1 MYWGTPPQSRA
12 DFSRF
17 TLYYK
22 LGKSLKIKQNK
33 TITINVPLFKGAQ
46 AWDIPSLGFSWFLQ
60 NKVFLGRWFGGK
72 NINLILKFLR
82 ELRRI

>member
-1 MYWGTPPQSRA
+1 MYQASHFNIGKGTEGGRGVGSGGMGRVH
-12 DFSRF
+12 
-17 TLYYK
+17 
-22 LGKSLKIKQNK
+22 IKEAESF
-33 TITINVPLFKGAQ
+33 PAFKGAQ
-46 AWDIPSLGFSWFLQ
+46 AWDIRSLGFSWFLE